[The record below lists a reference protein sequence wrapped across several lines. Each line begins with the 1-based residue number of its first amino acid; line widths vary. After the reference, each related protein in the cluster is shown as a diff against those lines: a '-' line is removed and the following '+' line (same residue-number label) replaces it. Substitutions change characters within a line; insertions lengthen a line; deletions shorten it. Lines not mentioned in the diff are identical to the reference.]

1 MAQGQREETQN
12 NHPDPAVN
20 APEQVTF
27 RAVALGILTVLVMGL
42 FITYYGF
49 NLIKNYMPVAALLPL
64 VGWVV
69 INSALKAFAPGVAL
83 SRTEMLT
90 VFWVAWIASSLPAT
104 GWAGYAISNMS
115 APEHFAS
122 AENQV
127 REVVLPLLNR
137 SFFLGPS
144 EGVVGQLYGGLEPG
158 IDLPWRSWAEPLF
171 WWISGG
177 LSIVMAGFFCNVL
190 FYKQWHERERLTFPL
205 AVFPLDLMETEPGR
219 ALPDVAR
226 NGLFWIGFVFAAG
239 IICWKPVESR
249 PRPGEPGACRQIAV
263 GECCR

>member
-90 VFWVAWIASSLPAT
+90 VFWVAWRTRFARWCCHFSIDRFSWGRPRGWSASST
-104 GWAGYAISNMS
+104 
-115 APEHFAS
+115 
-122 AENQV
+122 
-127 REVVLPLLNR
+127 
-137 SFFLGPS
+137 
-144 EGVVGQLYGGLEPG
+144 
-158 IDLPWRSWAEPLF
+158 
-171 WWISGG
+171 
-177 LSIVMAGFFCNVL
+177 
-190 FYKQWHERERLTFPL
+190 
-205 AVFPLDLMETEPGR
+205 
-219 ALPDVAR
+219 VA
-226 NGLFWIGFVFAAG
+226 
-239 IICWKPVESR
+239 
-249 PRPGEPGACRQIAV
+249 
-263 GECCR
+263 